1 MSEITKIIK
10 RESMKLILRSCFF
23 IIILFATNSQATTLN
38 NSFREC
44 AKIDKDLTRLN
55 CFDQLAKSFITP
67 SENTDIQSIEVVK
80 LPVLI
85 QKENPVI
92 SSIQDNEKKQFIDN
106 FGSSHL
112 KKDTVND
119 EEKSMI
125 LTVAGVKKNTDKK
138 LYFTFEN
145 GQIWKQMDNVR
156 FKIKAGEKAKL
167 KEGALGAVY
176 LKKLGNNRSIRVKRV
191 N

>member
-1 MSEITKIIK
+1 
-10 RESMKLILRSCFF
+10 MKLIFRSCFF

-44 AKIDKDLTRLN
+44 AKIDKDLTRLH

-67 SENTDIQSIEVVK
+67 SENTDIQSIEVEK
-80 LPVLI
+80 PPVLI

-145 GQIWKQMDNVR
+145 GQTWKQMDNVR

>member
-1 MSEITKIIK
+1 M
-10 RESMKLILRSCFF
+10 RLIFRTCVLF
-23 IIILFATNSQATTLN
+23 IVLFTSSLQATTLN
-38 NSFREC
+38 SSIREC
-44 AKIDKDLTRLN
+44 AKIDNHLTRLT
-55 CFDQLAKSFITP
+55 CFDQLAKTLVTS
-67 SENTDIQSIEVVK
+67 SEKTKTHGESIEADK
-80 LPVLI
+80 SPVLI
-85 QKENPVI
+85 QKENSVI
-92 SSIQDNEKKQFIDN
+92 STTKDKAQFIDN

-112 KKDTVND
+112 KKDKVND
-119 EEKSMI
+119 EEQSVIFVVKS
-125 LTVAGVKKNTDKK
+125 VKKNTDKK

>member
-55 CFDQLAKSFITP
+55 CFDQLAKTLVTS
-67 SENTDIQSIEVVK
+67 SEKTKTHGESIEADK
-80 LPVLI
+80 SPVLI
-85 QKENPVI
+85 QKENSVI
-92 SSIQDNEKKQFIDN
+92 STTKDKAQFIDN

-112 KKDTVND
+112 KKDKVND
-119 EEKSMI
+119 EEQSVIFVVKS
-125 LTVAGVKKNTDKK
+125 VKKNTDKK

-145 GQIWKQMDNVR
+145 GQIWKQMDNAR
-156 FKIKAGEKAKL
+156 FKIKPGEKAKL

-176 LKKLGNNRSIRVKRV
+176 LKKLRNNRSIRVKRV